1 MIDQVAPQP
10 IASVIDDAAIARL
23 VRVFYAKVRKDPDL
37 GPIFD
42 AAIGDWDQ
50 HLDRMTDFWSS
61 VMLTSG
67 RYSGNP
73 MIKHIRQKTIRPAH
87 FVQWLA
93 LFELT
98 ARELFSLDCAERFIA
113 KAHNIA
119 RSLQLGMYFQ
129 PGQANRGVAA
139 AG

>member
-1 MIDQVAPQP
+1 
-10 IASVIDDAAIARL
+10 

-73 MIKHIRQKTIRPAH
+73 MIKHMRQKAIRPAH

-98 ARELFSLDCAERFIA
+98 ARELFSLDCAERFNA
-113 KAHNIA
+113 KAITSPAVFNWECTSSRGRQIA
-119 RSLQLGMYFQ
+119 
-129 PGQANRGVAA
+129 A
-139 AG
+139 